1 VFGRRAALAAAG
13 EPPSRAEAEPAD
25 AEAAAKPSEATRAAL
40 WRHAGLRRDAAGLR
54 ELLADAY
61 PLARMIGAACLARE
75 ESRGAHQRSDHPDT
89 DRSLDLM
96 HTLVE
101 EDAAPRFE
109 RWQ

>member
-1 VFGRRAALAAAG
+1 
-13 EPPSRAEAEPAD
+13 
-25 AEAAAKPSEATRAAL
+25 
-40 WRHAGLRRDAAGLR
+40 
-54 ELLADAY
+54 
-61 PLARMIGAACLARE
+61 MIGAACLARE

-101 EDAAPRFE
+101 DDAAPRFE

>member
-1 VFGRRAALAAAG
+1 MPACAAT
-13 EPPSRAEAEPAD
+13 PPA
-25 AEAAAKPSEATRAAL
+25 
-40 WRHAGLRRDAAGLR
+40 WR
-54 ELLADAY
+54 ELLDDPY

-89 DRSLDLM
+89 DSSLDLM

-101 EDAAPRFE
+101 DDAAPRFE